1 MKELLKLFDP
11 LIIIA
16 FLTLFMIFVYSLI
29 GALINRKTLLK
40 ALEKKEVDN
49 NTFLELIRERSTA
62 STIFKKAIEETPAL
76 LAFGLLILN
85 GFLVIGRKEV
95 PDFLSN
101 AFFLTIGFYFGNKFF
116 RKSESHDKR

>member
-1 MKELLKLFDP
+1 MKEFLKLFDP
-11 LIIIA
+11 LIIVA

-29 GALINRKTLLK
+29 GALISRKTLLK

-49 NTFLELIRERSTA
+49 NTFLELIREKSTGG
-62 STIFKKAIEETPAL
+62 TVFKKALAETPAL

-85 GFLVIGRKEV
+85 GFLIMGRKEV

-101 AFFLTIGFYFGNKFF
+101 AFFLAIGFYFGNKFV
-116 RKSESHDKR
+116 RKSESLDKR